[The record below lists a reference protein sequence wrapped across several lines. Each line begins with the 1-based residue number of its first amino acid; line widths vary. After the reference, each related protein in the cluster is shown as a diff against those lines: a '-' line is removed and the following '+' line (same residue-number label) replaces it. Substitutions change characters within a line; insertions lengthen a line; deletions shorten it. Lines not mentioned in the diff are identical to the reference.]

1 MNGYTMK
8 YVSGDTNCL
17 HVYRPG
23 ASDPAFMVR
32 NETEA
37 NAMIELDRAH
47 PEPLN
52 RCVGCV
58 EGECP
63 CLPV

>member
-1 MNGYTMK
+1 MSE
-8 YVSGDTNCL
+8 YVIKLNPGSANSL

-23 ASDPAFMVR
+23 ESAPAFMVSS
-32 NETEA
+32 EAEA
-37 NAMIELDRAH
+37 NLLIKVDRAQ

>member
-1 MNGYTMK
+1 MSGYIIRNTA
-8 YVSGDTNCL
+8 GATNRF

-23 ASDPAFMVR
+23 ESAPAFMLPTV
-32 NETEA
+32 TEA
-37 NAMIELDRAH
+37 LDIVALDRAQ
-47 PEPLN
+47 PVPLN

-63 CLPV
+63 CLPR

>member
-1 MNGYTMK
+1 MNGYVIKLVTGTAN
-8 YVSGDTNCL
+8 SL

-23 ASDPAFMVR
+23 EDAPAFMVSS
-32 NETEA
+32 EAEA
-37 NAMIELDRAH
+37 NRLINVDRAQ

>member
-1 MNGYTMK
+1 MNDYSMK
-8 YVSGDTNCL
+8 YVPGTANCL

-23 ASDPAFMVR
+23 ADAPAFMVR
-32 NETEA
+32 NEAEA
-37 NAMIELDRAH
+37 NRLIKVDRAH

-58 EGECP
+58 KEECP

>member
-1 MNGYTMK
+1 MNS
-8 YVSGDTNCL
+8 YVIKLNPRAANSL

-23 ASDPAFMVR
+23 EDAPAFMVR

-37 NAMIELDRAH
+37 NRLIKVDRAQ

-63 CLPV
+63 CLPQ

>member
-1 MNGYTMK
+1 MND
-8 YVSGDTNCL
+8 YVIKLVTGTANSL

-23 ASDPAFMVR
+23 ADAPAFMVR
-32 NETEA
+32 NEAEA
-37 NAMIELDRAH
+37 NAMIELDRAL

-52 RCVGCV
+52 RCVDCV
-58 EGECP
+58 EEECP

>member
-1 MNGYTMK
+1 MNGYVIKLNPGT
-8 YVSGDTNCL
+8 TNSL

-23 ASDPAFMVR
+23 ESAPAFMVR
-32 NETEA
+32 NEAEA
-37 NAMIELDRAH
+37 NRLIKVDRAQ
-47 PEPLN
+47 PEPLY

>member
-1 MNGYTMK
+1 MND
-8 YVSGDTNCL
+8 YVIKLNPRAANSL

-23 ASDPAFMVR
+23 ADAPAFMVR
-32 NETEA
+32 NEAEA
-37 NAMIELDRAH
+37 NAMIKLDRAH

-52 RCVGCV
+52 RCVDCV
-58 EGECP
+58 KEECP